1 MGNRCLIVPK
11 GQENLGVYLHW
22 NGGVDSVTAFL
33 TYCKMKEYRPF
44 GGKNADGYG
53 IARFVQVVGNF
64 FGGGLSIGIEA
75 ITTELTEDYAGAYDN
90 GIYIIDG
97 WEICQRINPAG
108 HEGYDLMK
116 MLIDID
122 KAQPTEEQL
131 GEEYLKSEEVDA
143 AELEIGDRVYVMD
156 YDGKVEQY
164 TIQGFADNSN
174 LPDFN
179 RPLIGSPYIN
189 KYPEVNGKIN
199 PNNFLTGKVRRVNK
213 EV

>member
-75 ITTELTEDYAGAYDN
+75 VTGELTEDYAEAYDN

-97 WEICQRINPAG
+97 WEICQRISPAG
-108 HEGYDLMK
+108 HEGYDLME

-122 KAQPTEEQL
+122 KAQPEEEQL
-131 GEEYLKSEEVDA
+131 GEDYLRAEEVDA
-143 AELEIGDRVYVMD
+143 TDLEIGDEVFVMN
-156 YDGKVEQY
+156 YSGKAERHTV
-164 TIQGFADNSN
+164 QGFANDSN

-179 RPLIGSPYIN
+179 RPLMGSPFIDMYDD
-189 KYPEVNGKIN
+189 VNGKIN
-199 PNNFLTGKVRRVNK
+199 PNNFLTGKVRRVK
-213 EV
+213 AE

>member
-33 TYCKMKEYRPF
+33 EYCKMKEYRPF

-53 IARFVQVVGNF
+53 IARFCQVVGNY

-75 ITTELTEDYAGAYDN
+75 ITTELTEDYAEAYDN

-97 WEICQRINPAG
+97 WEICKRICPSG
-108 HEGYDLMK
+108 REGYDLME

-122 KAQPTEEQL
+122 KSQPEEEQL
-131 GEEYLKSEEVDA
+131 GEGFLRAEEVDA
-143 AELEIGDRVYVMD
+143 ADLEIGDKVYVMD
-156 YDGKVEQY
+156 YNGKVEQY

-189 KYPEVNGKIN
+189 KYNEVNGKIN
-199 PNNFLTGKVRRVNK
+199 PNNFLTGKVRRVK
-213 EV
+213 AE

>member
-33 TYCKMKEYRPF
+33 EYCKIKDYRPF

-53 IARFVQVVGNF
+53 IARFCQVVGNY

-75 ITTELTEDYAGAYDN
+75 ITTELTEGYAEAYDN

-97 WEICQRINPAG
+97 WEICKRICPSG
-108 HEGYDLMK
+108 REGYDLME

-122 KAQPTEEQL
+122 KSQPEEERL
-131 GEEYLKSEEVDA
+131 GEGFLRAEEVDA
-143 AELEIGDRVYVMD
+143 ADLEIGDKVYVMD
-156 YDGKVEQY
+156 YNGKVEQY
-164 TIQGFADNSN
+164 TIQGFAGNSN

-189 KYPEVNGKIN
+189 KYNEVNGKIN
-199 PNNFLTGKVRRVNK
+199 PNNFLTGKVRRAK
-213 EV
+213 TE

>member
-33 TYCKMKEYRPF
+33 EYCKIKDYRPF

-53 IARFVQVVGNF
+53 IARFVQVVGNY

-75 ITTELTEDYAGAYDN
+75 ITTELTEDYAEAYDN

-97 WEICQRINPAG
+97 WEICKRICPSG
-108 HEGYDLMK
+108 REGYDLME

-122 KAQPTEEQL
+122 KSQPEEEQL
-131 GEEYLKSEEVDA
+131 GEEFLRAEEVDA
-143 AELEIGDRVYVMD
+143 ADLEIGDKVYVMD
-156 YDGKVEQY
+156 YNGKVEQY

-189 KYPEVNGKIN
+189 KYNEVNGKIN
-199 PNNFLTGKVRRVNK
+199 PNNFLTGKVRRVK
-213 EV
+213 AE

>member
-1 MGNRCLIVPK
+1 
-11 GQENLGVYLHW
+11 
-22 NGGVDSVTAFL
+22 
-33 TYCKMKEYRPF
+33 MKEYRPF

-53 IARFVQVVGNF
+53 IARFCQVVGNY

-75 ITTELTEDYAGAYDN
+75 ITTELTEDYAEAYDN

-97 WEICQRINPAG
+97 WEICKRICPSG
-108 HEGYDLMK
+108 HEGYDLME

-122 KAQPTEEQL
+122 KSQPEEEQL
-131 GEEYLKSEEVDA
+131 GEGFLRAEEVDA
-143 AELEIGDRVYVMD
+143 ADLEIGDKVYVMD
-156 YDGKVEQY
+156 YNGKVEQY

-189 KYPEVNGKIN
+189 KYNEVNGKIN
-199 PNNFLTGKVRRVNK
+199 SNNFLTGKVRRVK
-213 EV
+213 AE

>member
-33 TYCKMKEYRPF
+33 EYCKIKDYRPF

-53 IARFVQVVGNF
+53 IARFCQVVGNY

-75 ITTELTEDYAGAYDN
+75 ITTELTEDYADAYDN

-97 WEICQRINPAG
+97 WEICKRICPSG
-108 HEGYDLMK
+108 HEGYNLMD

-122 KAQPTEEQL
+122 NAQPEGEQL

-143 AELEIGDRVYVMD
+143 AELEIGDEVFILNHSAQ
-156 YDGKVEQY
+156 VERY
-164 TIQGFADNSN
+164 TVQGFADDSN

-179 RPLIGSPYIN
+179 RPLMGSPFIDMYDD
-189 KYPEVNGKIN
+189 VNGKIN

>member
-33 TYCKMKEYRPF
+33 EYCKIKDYRPF

-53 IARFVQVVGNF
+53 IARFCQVVGNC

-75 ITTELTEDYAGAYDN
+75 ITTELTEDYADAYDN

-97 WEICQRINPAG
+97 WEICKRICPSG
-108 HEGYDLMK
+108 REGYDLME
-116 MLIDID
+116 MLISID
-122 KAQPTEEQL
+122 KSQPEEEQL
-131 GEEYLKSEEVDA
+131 GEGFLKAEEVDVA
-143 AELEIGDRVYVMD
+143 DLEIGDRVYVMD
-156 YDGKVEQY
+156 YNGKVEQY

-189 KYPEVNGKIN
+189 KYNEVNGKIN
-199 PNNFLTGKVRRVNK
+199 PNNFLTGKVRRVK
-213 EV
+213 AE

>member
-11 GQENLGVYLHW
+11 GQKNLGVYLHW

-33 TYCKMKEYRPF
+33 EYCKIKDYRPF

-53 IARFVQVVGNF
+53 IARFCQVVGNY

-75 ITTELTEDYAGAYDN
+75 ITTELTEDYAEAYDN

-97 WEICQRINPAG
+97 WEICKRICPSG
-108 HEGYDLMK
+108 REGYDLME

-122 KAQPTEEQL
+122 KSQPEEEQL
-131 GEEYLKSEEVDA
+131 GEGFLRAEEVDA
-143 AELEIGDRVYVMD
+143 ADLEIGDKVYVMD
-156 YDGKVEQY
+156 YNGKVEQY

-189 KYPEVNGKIN
+189 KYTEVNGKIN
-199 PNNFLTGKVRRVNK
+199 PNNFLTGKVRRAK
-213 EV
+213 AE

>member
-33 TYCKMKEYRPF
+33 EYCKIKDYRPF

-53 IARFVQVVGNF
+53 IARFCQVVGNY

-75 ITTELTEDYAGAYDN
+75 ITTELTEDYAEAYDN

-97 WEICQRINPAG
+97 WEICKRICPSG
-108 HEGYDLMK
+108 REGYDLME

-122 KAQPTEEQL
+122 KSQPEEEQL
-131 GEEYLKSEEVDA
+131 GEEFLRAEEVDA
-143 AELEIGDRVYVMD
+143 ADLEIGDKVYVMD
-156 YDGKVEQY
+156 YNGKVEQY

-189 KYPEVNGKIN
+189 KYNEVNGKIN
-199 PNNFLTGKVRRVNK
+199 PNNFLTGKVRRVK
-213 EV
+213 AE

>member
-53 IARFVQVVGNF
+53 IARLCQVVGNY
-64 FGGGLSIGIEA
+64 FGGALSIGIEA
-75 ITTELTEDYAGAYDN
+75 ITEELTEDYADAYDN
-90 GIYIIDG
+90 GIYVIDG
-97 WEICQRINPAG
+97 WEICKRISPSGN
-108 HEGYDLMK
+108 EGYDLLE

-131 GEEYLKSEEVDA
+131 GEDYLRAEEVEVAD
-143 AELEIGDRVYVMD
+143 LEIGDRVYVMD
-156 YDGKVEQY
+156 YNGKVEQY

-189 KYPEVNGKIN
+189 KYNEVNGKIN
-199 PNNFLTGKVRRVNK
+199 PNNFLTGKVRRVK
-213 EV
+213 AE

>member
-33 TYCKMKEYRPF
+33 EYCKIKDYRPF

-53 IARFVQVVGNF
+53 IARFCQVVGNY

-75 ITTELTEDYAGAYDN
+75 ITTELTEDYAEAYDN

-97 WEICQRINPAG
+97 WEICKRICPSG
-108 HEGYDLMK
+108 REGYDLME

-122 KAQPTEEQL
+122 KSQPEEEQL
-131 GEEYLKSEEVDA
+131 GEGFLKAEEVDA
-143 AELEIGDRVYVMD
+143 ADLEIGDRVYVMD
-156 YDGKVEQY
+156 YNGKVEQY

-189 KYPEVNGKIN
+189 KYNEVNGKIN
-199 PNNFLTGKVRRVNK
+199 PNNFLTGKVRRVK
-213 EV
+213 AE

>member
-33 TYCKMKEYRPF
+33 EYCKMKEYRPF

-53 IARFVQVVGNF
+53 IARFCQVVGNY

-75 ITTELTEDYAGAYDN
+75 ITTELTEDYAEAYDN

-97 WEICQRINPAG
+97 WEICKRICPSG
-108 HEGYDLMK
+108 HEGYDLME

-122 KAQPTEEQL
+122 KSQPEEEQL
-131 GEEYLKSEEVDA
+131 GEGFLKAEEVDA
-143 AELEIGDRVYVMD
+143 ADLEIGDRVYVMD
-156 YDGKVEQY
+156 YNGKVEQY

-189 KYPEVNGKIN
+189 KYTEVNGKIN
-199 PNNFLTGKVRRVNK
+199 PNNFLTGKVRRAK
-213 EV
+213 AE

>member
-33 TYCKMKEYRPF
+33 EYCKIKDYRPF

-53 IARFVQVVGNF
+53 IARFCQVVGNY

-75 ITTELTEDYAGAYDN
+75 ITTELTEDYAEAYDN

-97 WEICQRINPAG
+97 WEICKRICPSG
-108 HEGYDLMK
+108 REGYDLME

-122 KAQPTEEQL
+122 KSQPEEEQL
-131 GEEYLKSEEVDA
+131 GEEFLRAEEVDA
-143 AELEIGDRVYVMD
+143 ANLEIGDKVYVMD
-156 YDGKVEQY
+156 YNGKVEQY

-189 KYPEVNGKIN
+189 KYNEVNGKIN
-199 PNNFLTGKVRRVNK
+199 PNNFLTGKVRRVK
-213 EV
+213 AK

>member
-33 TYCKMKEYRPF
+33 EYCKMKEYRPF

-53 IARFVQVVGNF
+53 IARFVQVVGNY

-75 ITTELTEDYAGAYDN
+75 ITEELTEDYADAYDN

-97 WEICQRINPAG
+97 WGICKRICPSG
-108 HEGYDLMK
+108 HEGYDLMD

-122 KAQPTEEQL
+122 NAQPEGEQL
-131 GEEYLKSEEVDA
+131 GEDYLKAEEVDA
-143 AELEIGDRVYVMD
+143 TELEIGDEVFILNRSAQ
-156 YDGKVEQY
+156 VERY
-164 TIQGFADNSN
+164 TVQGFADDSN

-179 RPLIGSPYIN
+179 RPLMGSPFIDMYDD
-189 KYPEVNGKIN
+189 VNGKIN
-199 PNNFLTGKVRRVNK
+199 PNNFLTGKVRRVIE

>member
-33 TYCKMKEYRPF
+33 EYCKIKDYRPF

-53 IARFVQVVGNF
+53 IARFCQVVGNY

-75 ITTELTEDYAGAYDN
+75 ITTELTEDYAEAYDN

-97 WEICQRINPAG
+97 WEICKRICPSG
-108 HEGYDLMK
+108 HEGYDLME

-122 KAQPTEEQL
+122 KSQPEEEQL
-131 GEEYLKSEEVDA
+131 GEGFLKAEEVDA
-143 AELEIGDRVYVMD
+143 ADLEIGDRVYVMD
-156 YDGKVEQY
+156 YNGKVEQY

-189 KYPEVNGKIN
+189 KYTEVNGKIN
-199 PNNFLTGKVRRVNK
+199 PNNFLTGKVRRAK
-213 EV
+213 AE

>member
-33 TYCKMKEYRPF
+33 EYCKIKDYRPF

-53 IARFVQVVGNF
+53 IARFCQVVGNY

-75 ITTELTEDYAGAYDN
+75 ITTELTEDYAEAYDN

-97 WEICQRINPAG
+97 WEICKRICPSG
-108 HEGYDLMK
+108 HEGYDLME
-116 MLIDID
+116 MLISID
-122 KAQPTEEQL
+122 KSQPEEEQL
-131 GEEYLKSEEVDA
+131 GEGFLKAEEVDA
-143 AELEIGDRVYVMD
+143 ADLEIGDRVYVMD
-156 YDGKVEQY
+156 YNGKVEQY

-189 KYPEVNGKIN
+189 KYTEVNGKIN
-199 PNNFLTGKVRRVNK
+199 PNNFLTGKVRRAK
-213 EV
+213 AE

>member
-33 TYCKMKEYRPF
+33 EYCKIKDYRPF

-53 IARFVQVVGNF
+53 IARFCQVVGNY

-75 ITTELTEDYAGAYDN
+75 ITTELTEDYAEAYDN

-97 WEICQRINPAG
+97 WEICKRICPSG
-108 HEGYDLMK
+108 REGYDLME

-122 KAQPTEEQL
+122 KSQPEEEQL
-131 GEEYLKSEEVDA
+131 GEGFLRAEEVDA
-143 AELEIGDRVYVMD
+143 ADLEIGDKVYVMD
-156 YDGKVEQY
+156 YNGKVEQY

-189 KYPEVNGKIN
+189 KYNEVNGKIN
-199 PNNFLTGKVRRVNK
+199 PNNFLTGKVRRVK
-213 EV
+213 AE